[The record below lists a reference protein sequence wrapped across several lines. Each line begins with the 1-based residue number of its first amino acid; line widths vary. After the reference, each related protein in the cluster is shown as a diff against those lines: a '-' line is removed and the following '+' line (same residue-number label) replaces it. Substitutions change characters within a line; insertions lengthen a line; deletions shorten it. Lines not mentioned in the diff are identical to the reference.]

1 MSNATAIPEPSAGE
15 PPVLDLVLYP
25 NPPLGRHGTVVVM
38 AVVLVVG
45 VVLGAGFATLG
56 AWPVSGFLGL
66 DILLLGLALARTR
79 RFARRAEIVRLDSR
93 GLVVRRLGPDGRAES
108 EHRLEPFWAR
118 VVVDESRRHDPRVY
132 LRAHGRSV
140 PVGLFLSPAE
150 RREIARELEAG
161 LAALRAGPIIA
172 PPSET

>member
-1 MSNATAIPEPSAGE
+1 MSNTAAMPGADAAE
-15 PPVLDLVLYP
+15 PPILDLILYP
-25 NPPLGRHGTVVVM
+25 NPPLGRHGTVVLM
-38 AVVLVVG
+38 AIVLVVG
-45 VVLGAGFATLG
+45 AVLGAGFATLG

-66 DILLLGLALARTR
+66 DVLLLGLALARTR
-79 RFARRAEIVRLDSR
+79 RSARRAEIVRLDTR

-108 EHRLEPFWAR
+108 EHRLEPYWAR
-118 VVVDESRRHDPRVY
+118 VVVDERRRHDPRVY

-161 LAALRAGPIIA
+161 LEALRARPLSP
-172 PPSET
+172 PPSER

>member
-1 MSNATAIPEPSAGE
+1 MSNTALMRGTGQGE

-25 NPPLGRHGTVVVM
+25 NPPLGRHGTVVLM
-38 AVVLVVG
+38 AIVLVVG

-66 DILLLGLALARTR
+66 DVLLLGLALARTR

-93 GLVVRRLGPDGRAES
+93 GLVVRRLGPDGRTEG
-108 EHRLEPFWAR
+108 EDRLEPFWAR
-118 VVVDESRRHDPRVY
+118 VVVDERRRHDPRVY

-161 LAALRAGPIIA
+161 LAALKAMPFSG